1 MDYFQLLKQQAMK
14 KPTKNF
20 LITAQ
25 AEHSYQEVYQD
36 VLSFVAAYQDK
47 LMGKHVPI
55 LILRRAVYDQLIGL
69 LGCMALGQIP
79 ILAHYDLPEQTLQQ
93 LQQKN
98 CLPYLLREAVLE
110 VATTVKAEYQPQEI
124 CMGVLSSGSTDV
136 PKVMYRT
143 YESWADFFSE
153 QNKMFAVKADS
164 TLFMEGSMSFT
175 GNLNI
180 WAGALYEGATLVI
193 SERLNCRSWLLALEK
208 YQVQIIYLVPTKLR
222 ILTKFL
228 HKAYPGVTMILAGSQ
243 LLEAALAKQLKQGF
257 PHSQILLYYGA
268 SELNYITSLTYD
280 ELLSQPG
287 SVGRACHGVKVTT
300 KDGYIYVDTSY
311 HVAGITC
318 PFTLRDRGY
327 FNEAGYLIFQGREG
341 DVVNKGG
348 FKINCTKVANALR
361 KVAEVENVVVLA
373 YRQAERD
380 KEIAAFVVTQQALD
394 KVQLRHKLSA
404 LLQPGEIPKRI
415 IFVDNIPLN
424 SLGKIDKPML
434 LALLK

>member
-55 LILRRAVYDQLIGL
+55 LILRRAVYDQLIGF

-143 YESWADFFSE
+143 YESWAGFFPE

-300 KDGYIYVDTSY
+300 KDGYIYVDTPY

-424 SLGKIDKPML
+424 SLGKIDKQQL